1 MVSRNEF
8 RTLVHQALMSVLE
21 QADVSIGDD
30 ETFADYGVD
39 SLQGMSLILELEE
52 LLGFE
57 LGEELN
63 LKKLNTINTLYDYI
77 SDARKV

>member
-1 MVSRNEF
+1 MVSRDEF
-8 RTLVHQALMSVLE
+8 RSLVHQGLMSVLE
-21 QADVSIGDD
+21 QSDVNIADD

-63 LKKLNTINTLYDYI
+63 LREVNTINTLYDYI
-77 SDARKV
+77 SHARNA